1 MFKNIKKRLQSG
13 NKSERARESA
23 QERDGAK
30 FKILRSRCLLYFQF
44 ISYNYTTNKQKNT
57 HKKSIKK
64 FIKTLLKKIICLMFA
79 FNDAQNRISLPFSES
94 R

>member
-44 ISYNYTTNKQKNT
+44 ISYKLHHKQTKK
-57 HKKSIKK
+57 HPQKSIKK
-64 FIKTLLKKIICLMFA
+64 FIKTLLKKNYMFDVC
-79 FNDAQNRISLPFSES
+79 FQ
-94 R
+94 

>member
-64 FIKTLLKKIICLMFA
+64 FIKTLIKKNYMFDVC
-79 FNDAQNRISLPFSES
+79 FQ
-94 R
+94 